1 MINDWV
7 ETCQGD
13 RQITTIGKYIATFGT
28 DPEIDAD
35 NFSHLQPIN
44 LDAYILGRNGFEY
57 FEDRSVPC
65 PMAYEKH
72 VDDCKIAIV
81 PSWDKDY
88 FTAWIYRN
96 DDNDVN
102 IPVHF
107 VHELQHA
114 LRLMGLE
121 EMADNL
127 KVS

>member
-7 ETCQGD
+7 ETCHGD

-28 DPEIDAD
+28 DPELDAD

-44 LDAYILGRNGFEY
+44 LDAYILGRNGFKHHK
-57 FEDRSVPC
+57 EDVLE
-65 PMAYEKH
+65 AYLLD
-72 VDDCKIAIV
+72 VDDVRINII
-81 PSWDKDY
+81 PSFGYDY
-88 FTAWIYRN
+88 FTAWIHRN